1 MANALSAFTLFH
13 VILSLIGIF
22 SGFIVMWGLINS
34 RRLNGWT
41 SIFLWSTV
49 LTSVTGYFF
58 PFHKLLPSHILG
70 ALSLVTLAVAGYARY
85 VRSLAGGWRRTYV
98 VTVVLALYFNFFVFI
113 VQLFAKV
120 PALHELA
127 PTQSEAP
134 FKMAQLVAL
143 LVFLALGYLSA
154 KNFRAEQLSAA

>member
-1 MANALSAFTLFH
+1 MSTALSAFTLFH

-22 SGFIVMWGLINS
+22 SGFVVVWGLINS
-34 RRLNGWT
+34 RGLDGWT
-41 SIFLWSTV
+41 SVFVWSTI

-70 ALSLVTLAVAGYARY
+70 ALSLITLAVTVYARY
-85 VRSLAGGWRRTYV
+85 VRHLAGGWRRAYV
-98 VTVVLALYFNFFVFI
+98 VTAVLALYFNCFDLI
-113 VQLFAKV
+113 VQLFAKI

-127 PTQSEAP
+127 PTQSETP
-134 FKMAQLVAL
+134 FKAAQLVAL

-154 KNFRAEQLSAA
+154 KHFRAEQLSAA

>member
-1 MANALSAFTLFH
+1 MSTALSAFTLFH

-22 SGFIVMWGLINS
+22 SGFIVVWGLINS

-41 SIFLWSTV
+41 SVFLWSTV

-70 ALSLVTLAVAGYARY
+70 ALSLITLAVAIYARY
-85 VRSLAGGWRRTYV
+85 PRNLAGGWRRTYV
-98 VTVVLALYFNFFVFI
+98 VSAVLALYFNFFVLI

-120 PALHELA
+120 PALHEFA
-127 PTQSEAP
+127 PTQSETP
-134 FKMAQLVAL
+134 FKAAQCVAL
-143 LVFLALGYLSA
+143 VVFLALGYVSA
-154 KNFRAEQLSAA
+154 KNFRAEQFSAA

>member
-22 SGFIVMWGLINS
+22 SGFIVVWGLISS

-85 VRSLAGGWRRTYV
+85 MRKLEGGWRRTYV
-98 VTVVLALYFNFFVFI
+98 VAAVLALYFNFFVFI

-134 FKMAQLVAL
+134 FKVAQLVAI